1 MKKKIT
7 GLILLVII
15 MGAIGG
21 IYLGTGSRPEAGTPG
36 LISGSCYSGG
46 EMPV

>member
-21 IYLGTGSRPEAGTPG
+21 IYLFTGSRNEAGTPG
-36 LISGSCYSGG
+36 LISVSGYILSLIHI
-46 EMPV
+46 